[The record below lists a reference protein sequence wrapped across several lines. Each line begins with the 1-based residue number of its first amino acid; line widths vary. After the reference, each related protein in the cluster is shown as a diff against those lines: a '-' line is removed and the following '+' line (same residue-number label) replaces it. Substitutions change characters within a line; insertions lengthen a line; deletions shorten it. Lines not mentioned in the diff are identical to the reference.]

1 MKIKISNLIKSY
13 NDNRIFDN
21 FNLEFSDENI
31 NCIVGQSG
39 CGKSTLLNI
48 LANLAPIEGGKIEG
62 ISKGDI
68 SYIFQEDRL
77 IEWLTVRENLEFAL
91 KKYFNNDDLAKEINY
106 VLKLV
111 GIEDVK
117 DKYPN
122 VLSGGMRQRVNIARA
137 FGKPAKVILMDEPFK
152 SLDYKLKYTIIDEFK
167 RILAKEKR
175 MVVLVTHDVDEA
187 IYFKGNVIVF
197 GDKPVKVRGIFNN
210 NLKENKDKILSLI

>member
-1 MKIKISNLIKSY
+1 MNIKISNLIKSY

-48 LANLAPIEGGKIEG
+48 LAKLSPIEEGKIEG
-62 ISKGDI
+62 ISIGDV

-77 IEWLTVRENLEFAL
+77 IEWLTVSENLEFAL
-91 KKYFNNDDLAKEINY
+91 NKYFNNDDLIKEIDY

-167 RILAKEKR
+167 KILAKEKR
-175 MVVLVTHDVDEA
+175 MVILVTHDVDEA

-197 GDKPVKVRGIFNN
+197 GDRPVKVRGIFNN

>member
-48 LANLAPIEGGKIEG
+48 LANLAPIESGDIEG

-91 KKYFNNDDLAKEINY
+91 KKYFNNYDLTKEINY

-111 GIEDVK
+111 GIEDVR

-167 RILAKEKR
+167 RILAEEKR
-175 MVVLVTHDVDEA
+175 MVILVTHDVDEA

-210 NLKENKDKILSLI
+210 NLKENKENILSLI

>member
-48 LANLAPIEGGKIEG
+48 LANLAHIESGKIEG
-62 ISKGDI
+62 FSKGDI

-91 KKYFNNDDLAKEINY
+91 KKYFNNYDLTKEINY

-111 GIEDVK
+111 GIEDVR

-175 MVVLVTHDVDEA
+175 MVILVTHDVDEA

-210 NLKENKDKILSLI
+210 NLKENKEKILSLI

>member
-197 GDKPVKVRGIFNN
+197 GDKPVKVRGIFTN